1 MRLQALFR
9 FLLLFVCASAVWAAA
24 PRATVTVLEGSGV
37 LTRGTI
43 RYALSEGVHLQPADI
58 IETAGDSLALVE
70 FSEAGIIALAAN
82 SRLLVLPTSSK
93 VQGVHLFLLQGQAKT
108 RAGARP
114 HRVTTPLSVV
124 TSREATIV
132 LGGGNTETALF
143 VEQGEASVEDVVSGR
158 RRVTGTPVRNGE
170 FYVRQSGHPGQVS
183 PRPPTEFI
191 SGLPRLFLEKLPS
204 RSGQLRDAE
213 VELKKARD
221 IAYADVEPWLKTNI
235 HVRRVLVPRWRTMAR
250 NVDFRKALVANLK
263 HHPEWDRIL
272 FPEKYEELAR
282 QAREAKR

>member
-9 FLLLFVCASAVWAAA
+9 FLLLCVCASAVWAAA
-24 PRATVTVLEGSGV
+24 PQATVTVLEGSGV
-37 LTRGTI
+37 LTRGTT

-58 IETAGDSLALVE
+58 IETASDSLALVE

-93 VQGVHLFLLQGQAKT
+93 VQGVHLFLLQGQAKIRT
-108 RAGARP
+108 GVRP

-132 LGGGNTETALF
+132 LGGGNAETALF

-158 RRVTGTPVRNGE
+158 RRVAGTPVRNGE

-183 PRPPTEFI
+183 LRPPTEFI

-204 RSGQLRDAE
+204 RSGQLRDVE

-250 NVDFRKALVANLK
+250 NVDFRKSLVANLK